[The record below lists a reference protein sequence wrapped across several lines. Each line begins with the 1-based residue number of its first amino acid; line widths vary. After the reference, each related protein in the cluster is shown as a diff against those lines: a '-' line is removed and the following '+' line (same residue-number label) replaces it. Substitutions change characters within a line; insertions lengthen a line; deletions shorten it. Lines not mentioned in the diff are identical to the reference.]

1 VSRAQAITVLVRAF
15 DYTHPGLLAASPGG
29 YVEPKFTDIP
39 HGDNVTRAGW
49 DCLLDGLG
57 GYALY
62 RGDGWVPW
70 DIWATATRGE
80 VAQLLWNATGMY
92 LQP

>member
-1 VSRAQAITVLVRAF
+1 MRVYDS
-15 DYTHPGLLAASPGG
+15 
-29 YVEPKFTDIP
+29 
-39 HGDNVTRAGW
+39 
-49 DCLLDGLG
+49 LLDGLE
-57 GYALY
+57 GYGLY

-70 DIWATATRGE
+70 DIWATATRSE